1 MSQQRAGGGGAA
13 PPLAWPPPSPGKVS
27 RPGLAWLPLLGHCLG
42 TGGREHIP
50 GTGQHRRLEG
60 FPSSFSFP
68 PPVPPHT
75 RPFIFPSRCRTKTPC
90 SRALEWEPNGK
101 HRAIG
106 HRSCQTQAGQG
117 MRTPPANSP
126 GASEG
131 LSYSASIYQ
140 GKGSSLRATGN
151 RSSS

>member
-68 PPVPPHT
+68 LQS
-75 RPFIFPSRCRTKTPC
+75 RPTP
-90 SRALEWEPNGK
+90 ALLFFLLAAEPK
-101 HRAIG
+101 HRVHEPWNG
-106 HRSCQTQAGQG
+106 SQ
-117 MRTPPANSP
+117 M
-126 GASEG
+126 
-131 LSYSASIYQ
+131 ASIER
-140 GKGSSLRATGN
+140 LDTGAA
-151 RSSS
+151 RPKQARE